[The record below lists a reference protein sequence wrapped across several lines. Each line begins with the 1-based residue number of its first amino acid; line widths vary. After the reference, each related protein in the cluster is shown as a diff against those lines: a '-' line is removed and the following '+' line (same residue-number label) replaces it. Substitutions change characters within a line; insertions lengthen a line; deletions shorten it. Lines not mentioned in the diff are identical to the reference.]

1 MSLKSKEP
9 GRKNPRG
16 DFLQIDT
23 TNILFICG
31 GAYSG
36 LERIIN
42 KRMDTASIGFGAQ
55 MKKELDDYKVQ
66 GKYFD
71 NAIPKDLVEY
81 GMIPEFIGRFPV
93 IVSTKGLDVENLVD
107 ILTKPKNSLMKQY
120 KYLFAMNNVDF
131 HVTDDGLKEVAKTAF
146 QRGTGA
152 RGLRS
157 ITENVLMETM
167 FVTPSLPY
175 VHTVYLDA
183 AGVRGDKKPILLTD
197 PELTVAKF
205 EELRKKGEDHVEGT
219 MPVDI
224 TIQGNDETETDGES
238 EEEVA

>member
-1 MSLKSKEP
+1 
-9 GRKNPRG
+9 
-16 DFLQIDT
+16 
-23 TNILFICG
+23 
-31 GAYSG
+31 
-36 LERIIN
+36 
-42 KRMDTASIGFGAQ
+42 MDTASIGFGAQ

-131 HVTDDGLKEVAKTAF
+131 HVTDDGLKEVARTAF

-167 FVTPSLPY
+167 FVTPSLPD

-183 AGVRGDKKPILLTD
+183 DGVRGDKKPMLLTD
-197 PELTVAKF
+197 PKMTVAKF
-205 EELRKKGEDHVEGT
+205 EELRKKGEEQVEGA

-224 TIQGNDETETDGES
+224 TTQGNDGTETDGES
-238 EEEVA
+238 EEDVA

>member
-1 MSLKSKEP
+1 
-9 GRKNPRG
+9 
-16 DFLQIDT
+16 
-23 TNILFICG
+23 
-31 GAYSG
+31 
-36 LERIIN
+36 
-42 KRMDTASIGFGAQ
+42 MDTASIGFGAQ

-131 HVTDDGLKEVAKTAF
+131 HVTDDGLKEVARTAF

-167 FVTPSLPY
+167 FVTPSLPD

-183 AGVRGDKKPILLTD
+183 DGVRGDKKPMLLTD
-197 PELTVAKF
+197 PISIQVNSVNI
-205 EELRKKGEDHVEGT
+205 RKRRRHKHGLHEH
-219 MPVDI
+219 I
-224 TIQGNDETETDGES
+224 LGNR
-238 EEEVA
+238 A